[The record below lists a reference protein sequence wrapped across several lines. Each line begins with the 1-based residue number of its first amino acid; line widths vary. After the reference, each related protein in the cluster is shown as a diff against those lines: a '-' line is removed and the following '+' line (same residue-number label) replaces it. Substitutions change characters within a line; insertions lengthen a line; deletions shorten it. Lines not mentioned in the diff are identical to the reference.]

1 MNLNT
6 PSQSDRYLYKATDPY
21 SSHAQILGWVERERP
36 VDVLEIGTATGYLSF
51 EMAKRGCTVTGIEK
65 DPEMAKA
72 ARGFCS
78 QMLTGDV
85 ETMNLQVL
93 GRYDAIICADVLE
106 HLCDPRRT
114 LQQLHHLLKPD
125 GRMLISLPNVAHIWV
140 RINLLLGRFDYE
152 KSGILDET
160 HLHFFTLKSAKNFI
174 ARCGLEIMDVATTPA
189 PLPLIFPATG
199 EGRLLHLLHIF
210 NWRLARI
217 AKTLLGY
224 QFIFTCRAKE

>member
-1 MNLNT
+1 M
-6 PSQSDRYLYKATDPY
+6 PFQSDRYLYKATDPY
-21 SSHAQILGWVERERP
+21 SSHAQILGWVEGERP
-36 VDVLEIGTATGYLSF
+36 VDVLEVGTATGYLSF

-114 LQQLHHLLKPD
+114 LQQLRSLLKPD

-174 ARCGLEIMDVATTPA
+174 ASCGLEITDVATTPA
-189 PLPLIFPATG
+189 PLPSIFPTTG

-210 NWRLARI
+210 NWRLARL
-217 AKTLLGY
+217 AKTLFGY